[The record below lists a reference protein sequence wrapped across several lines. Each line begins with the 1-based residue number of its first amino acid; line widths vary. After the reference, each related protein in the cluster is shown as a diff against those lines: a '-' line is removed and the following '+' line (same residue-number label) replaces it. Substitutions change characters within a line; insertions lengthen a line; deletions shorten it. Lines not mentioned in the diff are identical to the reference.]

1 MNVDYQLC
9 TEDAKATE
17 DKSSL
22 WIAFLTEGEISK
34 TSKTYTS
41 SIVAGTSPLAS
52 KIFGFPW
59 VEEVR
64 LSPSSIMIKRQEWVD
79 FDIIAD
85 PLKELIEE
93 HLTNAEQPIEENPEP
108 VQAEQVTPSN
118 VEGLNEQESLIV
130 RFLDEEVNPQVASH
144 GGKISFVK
152 MLEGNVHL
160 KMEGGCQGCGMAQA
174 TLRDGV
180 EKSLKESFEFVKN
193 VVDTTDH
200 ESGVKPYFG

>member
-1 MNVDYQLC
+1 MNVDYQVC
-9 TEDAKATE
+9 TEEAKATE
-17 DKSSL
+17 DKKSL
-22 WIAFLTEGEISK
+22 WIAFLIEGEISK

-41 SIVAGTSPLAS
+41 SVTAGLSPLAS

-64 LSPSSIMIKRQEWVD
+64 LSPSSVMIKRQDWVD
-79 FDIIAD
+79 FDIIAE

-108 VQAEQVTPSN
+108 VQAENAALSN
-118 VEGLNEQESLIV
+118 TEGLNEQETLIV
-130 RFLDEEVNPQVASH
+130 RFLDEEVNPQVAAH

-152 MLEGNVHL
+152 LLEGNVHL

-180 EKSLKESFEFVKN
+180 ETSLKESFEFVKN
-193 VVDTTDH
+193 VIDTTDH
-200 ESGVKPYFG
+200 DSGVKPFF